1 MQDENEKLAK
11 SLLKKAMGYTVDE
24 VVEEYVQEEDGLK
37 LVKKKITTKHIPPDI
52 NAARALL
59 ERCFTEED
67 ELKNMTDDELEAFR
81 MELIEKLNKG
91 VKNANRSVKSKGE
104 VLC

>member
-1 MQDENEKLAK
+1 MQDDNEKLAK

-24 VVEEYVQEEDGLK
+24 VVEEYVQEDGDLK

-59 ERCFTEED
+59 ERCFTED
-67 ELKNMTDDELEAFR
+67 DDLKNLSDDELE
-81 MELIEKLNKG
+81 ELREKLLYELNEEKT
-91 VKNANRSVKSKGE
+91 NASGKTKPKRE

>member
-1 MQDENEKLAK
+1 MQDDNEKLAK

-24 VVEEYVQEEDGLK
+24 IVEEYVQEDEGLK

-59 ERCFTEED
+59 ERCFTEDDDLKDLSD
-67 ELKNMTDDELEAFR
+67 EELEALR
-81 MELIEKLNKG
+81 EKLLEELNEEKT
-91 VKNANRSVKSKGE
+91 NASGKTKPKRE
-104 VLC
+104 VLR